1 MDDKRHTIHGA
12 NIACT
17 IARTAK
23 RRLGQMKDLGQIANF
38 NKRHE
43 ARLAADDAT

>member
-1 MDDKRHTIHGA
+1 
-12 NIACT
+12 
-17 IARTAK
+17 
-23 RRLGQMKDLGQIANF
+23 MKDLGQIANF